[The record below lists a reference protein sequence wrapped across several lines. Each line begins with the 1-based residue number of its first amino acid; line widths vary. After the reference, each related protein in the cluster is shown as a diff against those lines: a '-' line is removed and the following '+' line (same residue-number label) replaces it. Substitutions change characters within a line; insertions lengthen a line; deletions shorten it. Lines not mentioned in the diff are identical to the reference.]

1 MKGIFQMQTNQD
13 YINYYEKVLKT
24 NNYNTIQMYFKN
36 NDCVNHKI
44 VGHMTYLCRQ
54 SKAKDFLEW
63 VKYYDT
69 TPYAKNISIA
79 VGKLQETLRENKVE
93 CTDEVVTI
101 CLKAFLLYQTWI
113 GVEQEK
119 AAMKLLADKNF
130 YCLYPQSDIDL
141 YHNIDIILVSRSRKK
156 WVAGIQVKPSSF
168 YEMESDRYRT
178 AKFQK
183 RYHLPTMNIRYDR
196 YKKDF
201 YDVDIENIQLYKRQ
215 LLKYEKSE
223 Q

>member
-1 MKGIFQMQTNQD
+1 
-13 YINYYEKVLKT
+13 
-24 NNYNTIQMYFKN
+24 
-36 NDCVNHKI
+36 
-44 VGHMTYLCRQ
+44 MTYLCRQ
-54 SKAKDFLEW
+54 SKAKEFLEW

-79 VGKLQETLRENKVE
+79 VGKLQEALRENKVE

-141 YHNIDIILVSRSRKK
+141 FHNIDIILVSRSRKK

-215 LLKYEKSE
+215 LLRYEKSE